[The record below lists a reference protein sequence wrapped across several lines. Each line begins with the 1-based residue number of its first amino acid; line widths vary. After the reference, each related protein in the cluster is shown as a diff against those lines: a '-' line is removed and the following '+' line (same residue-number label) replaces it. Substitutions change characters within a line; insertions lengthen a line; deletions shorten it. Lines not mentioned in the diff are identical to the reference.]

1 MGMVAEALG
10 LAPIGSSMIPAV
22 YSARA
27 PLNRRA
33 GKRVT
38 EAVLRGWPL
47 PRDIVTRDALEN
59 ACAVVAAT
67 GGSTNAAL
75 HIPAI
80 AHEAGIDFDMAA
92 VAEVFERTPLI
103 ANLSPGGRYL
113 AIDVHHLGGTG
124 VILRELLRG
133 GYLHG
138 GAITISGRT
147 LAQELNDAPDID
159 GEIVFSCAQP
169 RAASGGLAVLRG
181 NLCPDGALIKVAG
194 LKTLRHRGP
203 ARVFESEEHC
213 QNAIQ
218 RQDYRAGDVI
228 VVRNEGPRGGPGMR
242 EMLGIT
248 ALIYGQGMGEKVAL
262 LTDGRF
268 SGATRGLCIGYACP
282 EAAAGGTIGLLE
294 DGDIIEIDASPGVNT
309 ITVGLSDDEL
319 DDRRRTRQQQTS
331 APPLGGLLEKYAATV
346 GPANKGA
353 VTHSGN
359 VDWPWDE

>member
-1 MGMVAEALG
+1 VFSE
-10 LAPIGSSMIPAV
+10 
-22 YSARA
+22 RA

-33 GKRVT
+33 GKLVT
-38 EAVLRGWPL
+38 EAVLNGWPL

-80 AHEAGIDFDMAA
+80 AHEAGIAFDMDSVAA
-92 VAEVFERTPLI
+92 VFERTPLI
-103 ANLSPGGRYL
+103 GNLSPGGKYL
-113 AIDVHHLGGTG
+113 ALDVYHLGGTG
-124 VILRELLRG
+124 VILKELLRG
-133 GYLHG
+133 GHLHG
-138 GAITISGRT
+138 EVLTITGRK
-147 LAQELNDAPDID
+147 LAQELEENVIADAD
-159 GEIVFSCAQP
+159 GEIIFSCDRP
-169 RAASGGLAVLRG
+169 RAVSGGLAVLRG

-194 LKTLRHRGP
+194 LKTLQHRGP
-203 ARVFESEEHC
+203 ARVFENEEQC
-213 QNAIQ
+213 QIAVQQQN
-218 RQDYRAGDVI
+218 YRAGDVI

-268 SGATRGLCIGYACP
+268 SGATRGMCIGYACP
-282 EAAAGGTIGLLE
+282 EAAAGGPIGLIE
-294 DGDIIEIDASPGVNT
+294 DGDIIVIDASAGVHS
-309 ITVGLSDDEL
+309 IRVEL
-319 DDRRRTRQQQTS
+319 NDTELENRRGAKQHKIRE
-331 APPLGGLLEKYAATV
+331 PLGGLLEKFAATV

-359 VDWPWDE
+359 VHWPWDE